1 VPVEPDNRRGEVRAQ
16 HATTHGPDGGIWH
29 LISLICRVSSRPP
42 DLPALISETM
52 EKTNLSAEMAAASAE
67 AARVVG
73 NVPQNALNA
82 RTPCDDWDLRTL
94 LNHTILWTS
103 YSAERRA
110 HGESVAEDLMNKD
123 FTADPGFREDYARQ
137 IGKAVTAWS
146 APEAWTGTRNVMG
159 DATPAADVGAMLLME
174 TALHGW
180 DVARATGQEF
190 RTDEQTAKALEDIVQ
205 AQAEL
210 FRKYQGFADAV
221 EPAENATAFE
231 HALTLSGRDPNWK
244 PAS

>member
-1 VPVEPDNRRGEVRAQ
+1 
-16 HATTHGPDGGIWH
+16 
-29 LISLICRVSSRPP
+29 
-42 DLPALISETM
+42 M

-73 NVPQNALNA
+73 NVPPNALDTP
-82 RTPCDDWDLRTL
+82 TPCGDWDLRTL

-110 HGESVAEDLMNKD
+110 HGESVAEELMNKD

-146 APEAWTGTRNVMG
+146 APQAWEGNLNVMG

-180 DVARATGQEF
+180 DVARATGQHF
-190 RTDEQTAKALEDIVQ
+190 SVDDTTANALEDIVQ

-221 EPAENATAFE
+221 EPPENATVFE
-231 HALTLSGRDPNWK
+231 RALTLSGRDPGWK

>member
-1 VPVEPDNRRGEVRAQ
+1 
-16 HATTHGPDGGIWH
+16 
-29 LISLICRVSSRPP
+29 
-42 DLPALISETM
+42 M
-52 EKTNLSAEMAAASAE
+52 ERENKNLSAEMAAAAAE
-67 AARVVG
+67 AARVVNG
-73 NVPQNALNA
+73 VPEGTLNA
-82 RTPCDDWDLRTL
+82 PTPCGDWDLRTL

-137 IGKAVTAWS
+137 ISKAVQAWS
-146 APEAWTGTRNVMG
+146 DPQTWAGTLNVMG

-174 TALHGW
+174 MALHGW

-190 RTDEQTAKALEDIVQ
+190 SADAKTANALEDIVQ

-221 EPAENATAFE
+221 EPTPDATAFE
-231 HALTLSGRDPNWK
+231 RALTLSGRDPNWK

>member
-1 VPVEPDNRRGEVRAQ
+1 
-16 HATTHGPDGGIWH
+16 
-29 LISLICRVSSRPP
+29 
-42 DLPALISETM
+42 M
-52 EKTNLSAEMAAASAE
+52 ERENKNLSAEMAAAAAE
-67 AARVVG
+67 AARVVNG
-73 NVPQNALNA
+73 VPEGTLNA
-82 RTPCDDWDLRTL
+82 PTPCGDWDLRTL

-110 HGESVAEDLMNKD
+110 HGESVAEDLMNKN

-137 IGKAVTAWS
+137 ISKAVQAWS
-146 APEAWTGTRNVMG
+146 DPQTWAGTLNVMG

-174 TALHGW
+174 MALHGW

-190 RTDEQTAKALEDIVQ
+190 SADAKTANALEDIVQ

-221 EPAENATAFE
+221 EPPPDATAFE
-231 HALTLSGRDPNWK
+231 RALTLSGRDPNWK

>member
-1 VPVEPDNRRGEVRAQ
+1 
-16 HATTHGPDGGIWH
+16 
-29 LISLICRVSSRPP
+29 
-42 DLPALISETM
+42 M

-73 NVPQNALNA
+73 NVPPNALDTP
-82 RTPCDDWDLRTL
+82 TPCGDWDLRTL

-137 IGKAVTAWS
+137 IGQAIKAWS
-146 APEAWTGTRNVMG
+146 SPGAWEGTRNVMG

-190 RTDEQTAKALEDIVQ
+190 NADDTTAAALLHIVQ

-210 FRKYQGFADAV
+210 FRKYQGFAEAV
-221 EPAENATAFE
+221 EPPPNATVFE
-231 HALTLSGRDPNWK
+231 RALTLSGRDPSWK
-244 PAS
+244 PASRE